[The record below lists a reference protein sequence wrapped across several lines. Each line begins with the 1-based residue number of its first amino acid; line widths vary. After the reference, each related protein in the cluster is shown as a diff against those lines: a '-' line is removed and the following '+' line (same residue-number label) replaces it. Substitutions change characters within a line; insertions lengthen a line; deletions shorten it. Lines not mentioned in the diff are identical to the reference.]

1 MTSEP
6 AVIYGGEYARV
17 RRITTA
23 EGESAWN
30 VERPL
35 NGSIYLRYPLG
46 RRHNAITAAMEIE
59 QLRGDFAQA
68 RQNLARG
75 RLMP

>member
-1 MTSEP
+1 MTSD
-6 AVIYGGEYARV
+6 ATVVYAGDYARV
-17 RRITTA
+17 RKVLTA
-23 EGESAWN
+23 EGAPAWN

-35 NGSIYLRYPLG
+35 NGSIFLRYPLG
-46 RRHNAITAAMEIE
+46 RRHHAIAAAQEIE

-68 RQNLARG
+68 RMNLQRG

>member
-6 AVIYGGEYARV
+6 AVIYGGDYARV

-23 EGESAWN
+23 EGASAWN

-46 RRHNAITAAMEIE
+46 RRHHAITAALEIE
-59 QLRGDFAQA
+59 QLRGDFARA

>member
-1 MTSEP
+1 MTSESTVVY
-6 AVIYGGEYARV
+6 AGDYARV
-17 RRITTA
+17 RKVITA
-23 EGESAWN
+23 EGAPAWN

>member
-1 MTSEP
+1 VTSDSTVVY
-6 AVIYGGEYARV
+6 AGDYARV
-17 RRITTA
+17 RKVVTA
-23 EGESAWN
+23 EGAPAWN

-46 RRHNAITAAMEIE
+46 RRHNAIAAAMEIE
-59 QLRGDFAQA
+59 QLRGDFTQA